1 MEQEWILFMIDC
13 LLNENPMII
22 SHDNYLSEIMDNIT
36 ELYKVNFNE
45 PIRTKDLKASIK
57 YYFKFITPPRSYKSS
72 FLLKNNDET
81 MNKTI
86 HLLRSYVQ
94 PTQRTP
100 EWYKFR
106 HNLITASNAW
116 KALET
121 GKILDSFIWEKCQPL
136 IVDTVKKNLLQ
147 SGPLYWGTLFEPV
160 SVMIYEKYYDTEIE
174 DFGCIKDTE
183 HDFLGASPDG
193 INVGNNKRYG
203 RMLEIKNPFNRLIT
217 GIPKKEYWIQ
227 MQLQMSICK
236 LNECDFLE
244 TRFCEYESYIDFI
257 NDGNFIRT
265 SDGKQ
270 KGIIMSFLLENEIIY
285 EYMPLDISKEEYIIW
300 ESDINKKYEEKGA
313 EWIKNIYWYLDQW
326 NCILV
331 LRNKDW
337 FKGVVPILCNTWN
350 IILKERK
357 TGCSHREPKK
367 RQKSSQVKMG
377 CLLNSD
383 GTIKNIIK
391 SK

>member
-1 MEQEWILFMIDC
+1 MDQEWILFIIDL
-13 LLNENPMII
+13 LLNENPMIM
-22 SHDNYLSEIMDNIT
+22 SHDNYLSEIRYNVQL
-36 ELYKVNFNE
+36 LYEINFNKV
-45 PIRTKDLKASIK
+45 INNHILKESLQ
-57 YYFKFITPPRSYKSS
+57 YYFKFIMPPRSYKSS
-72 FLLKNNDET
+72 FIL
-81 MNKTI
+81 NKKEI
-86 HLLRSYVQ
+86 VNKESIDLLRSYEQ

-100 EWYKFR
+100 EWYIFR

-136 IVDTVKKNLLQ
+136 IMNSSKKLLQ

-160 SVMIYEKYYDTEIE
+160 SVMVYEKYYDTKIE

-236 LNECDFLE
+236 LDECDFLE
-244 TRFCEYESYIDFI
+244 TRFCEYESYDDYI

-265 SDGKQ
+265 STGKQ
-270 KGIIMSFLLENEIIY
+270 KGIIMSFLLDEEIIY
-285 EYMPLDISKEEYIIW
+285 EYMSLDKSMEDYLIW
-300 ESDINKKYEEKGA
+300 ESDMYKKYEDKGA

-331 LRNKDW
+331 LRNDKW
-337 FKGVVPILCNTWN
+337 FKDAVPILCNIWN

-357 TGCSHREPKK
+357 SGCSHREPKK
-367 RQKSSQVKMG
+367 RQKNNQIKMG

-383 GTIKNIIK
+383 GSIKNIIK
-391 SK
+391 SN

>member
-1 MEQEWILFMIDC
+1 MEQEWILFMIDI
-13 LLNENPMII
+13 LLKEYPMIMC
-22 SHDNYLSEIMDNIT
+22 HENYLSKIMNNIT
-36 ELYKVNFNE
+36 ELYEVNFNE
-45 PIRTKDLKASIK
+45 QIKRKELKSSLK

-72 FLLKNNDET
+72 FILHKKEIVSKEAID
-81 MNKTI
+81 
-86 HLLRSYVQ
+86 LLRSYEQ

-136 IVDTVKKNLLQ
+136 IMDSSKKLLQ
-147 SGPLYWGTLFEPV
+147 SGPLYWGTLFEQV
-160 SVMIYEKYYDTEIE
+160 SVMVYEKYYDTTIE

-193 INVGNNKRYG
+193 INIGNNKRYG

-236 LNECDFLE
+236 LDECDFLE
-244 TRFCEYESYIDFI
+244 TRFCEYESYDDYI

-265 SDGKQ
+265 SSGKQ
-270 KGIIMSFLLENEIIY
+270 KGIIMSFLVDEEIIY
-285 EYMPLDISKEEYIIW
+285 EYMSLDKSIEDYLIW
-300 ESDINKKYEEKGA
+300 ESDMYKKYEDKGG

-331 LRNKDW
+331 LRNDQW
-337 FKGVVPILCNTWN
+337 FKDAVPILCNTWN

-357 TGCSHREPKK
+357 SGCSHREPKK
-367 RQKSSQVKMG
+367 RQKNNQVKMG

-383 GTIKNIIK
+383 GSIKNIIK
-391 SK
+391 SN

>member
-1 MEQEWILFMIDC
+1 MEQEWILYMIEC

-22 SHDNYLSEIMDNIT
+22 SRDNYLIEIMDNIS

-45 PIRTKDLKASIK
+45 SINKKNLKNSLK
-57 YYFKFITPPRSYKSS
+57 YFFKFITPPRSYKSS
-72 FLLKNNDET
+72 FILKNNDKVS
-81 MNKTI
+81 NKTI
-86 HLLRSYVQ
+86 ELLRSYEQ
-94 PTQRTP
+94 PVQRTP

-116 KALET
+116 KALEE

-136 IVDTVKKNLLQ
+136 IMDSSKKLLQ

-160 SVMIYEKYYDTEIE
+160 SVMLYEKYYETKIE
-174 DFGCIKDTE
+174 DFGCIKDIE

-193 INVGNNKRYG
+193 INVGNNDRFG

-244 TRFCEYESYIDFI
+244 TRFCEYESYEHFI

-265 SDGKQ
+265 NDGKQ
-270 KGIIMSFLLENEIIY
+270 KGIIMSFLLNDELIY
-285 EYMPLDISKEEYIIW
+285 EYMPLDKTKEDYEIW
-300 ESDINKKYEEKGA
+300 EFNIYKKYEEKGA

-337 FKGVVPILCNTWN
+337 FKHVVPILCKTWN
-350 IILKERK
+350 IILKERN

-367 RQKSSQVKMG
+367 RNKNNIIKTG
-377 CLLNSD
+377 CLLNND

-391 SK
+391 SN